1 VDDSAW
7 AARFPGLWA
16 LDFQPYANADLAF
29 GLGLPD
35 VGLVTRLHV
44 VAQVADGRVVVCRSG
59 QGWRFLPGGR
69 REEGESLARLAA
81 RELREEAGCAL
92 LGEIEVFAHQDVRS
106 RNPEPHHPH
115 FPHPRSAWA
124 FGTAAV
130 EVTSP
135 PTNPPDGEPVV
146 EVLTLPVDEAADWL
160 RVHEDEPAD
169 VLLLARALG
178 LLRA

>member
-1 VDDSAW
+1 MDDSAW
-7 AARFPGLWA
+7 AERFPGLWG
-16 LDFQPYANADLAF
+16 LDFQSYANADLAF
-29 GLGLPD
+29 RLGPPD
-35 VGLVTRLHV
+35 DDLVTRLHV
-44 VAQVADGRVVVCRSG
+44 VAQVADGRVVVCRSD

-69 REEGESLARLAA
+69 REVGESMARLAA

-92 LGEIEVFAHQDVRS
+92 LGGIEVFAHQEVRS

-115 FPHPRSAWA
+115 FPHPRSVWA

-130 EVTSP
+130 EVTGP

-146 EVLTLPVDEAADWL
+146 EVLTLPVDEAAAWL

-169 VLLLARALG
+169 VLLLAQALG
-178 LLRA
+178 LLRP